1 MNPEIVDN
9 IVERHNSLVTYQ
21 GDLSKNIDSRNAN
34 LNSFKKDVSDTI
46 NKIRKDIDDVNLL
59 FDKLVEKKA
68 SVSKLFKNVVK
79 KQQLERLESK
89 VNDFN
94 FENLVSVD
102 EFERLRIR

>member
-102 EFERLRIR
+102 EFERLRNR

>member
-21 GDLSKNIDSRNAN
+21 GDLSKNIDSRDMK
-34 LNSFKKDVSDTI
+34 LKIFKKEVENSI
-46 NKIRKDIDDVNLL
+46 KQIKKDIQDVNIL

-89 VNDFN
+89 VEEFN

-102 EFERLRIR
+102 EFERLRSR